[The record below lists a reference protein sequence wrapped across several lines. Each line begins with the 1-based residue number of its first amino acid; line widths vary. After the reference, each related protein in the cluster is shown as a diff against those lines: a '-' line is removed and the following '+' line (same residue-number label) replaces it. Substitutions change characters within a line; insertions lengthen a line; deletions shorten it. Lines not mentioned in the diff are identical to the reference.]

1 MTGKTRR
8 ICGGRLAAAVVAHLI
23 YMAAAGPASAM
34 QILEAADHGELAAEI
49 SATGVNR
56 IALSHDRI
64 RRVIRAP
71 GGFVTEHDPETG
83 ELYLRP
89 VAAGQGAEPEAAG
102 GSDGAPVILFIG
114 TEKGF
119 TYRLT
124 LTPSDRDSAQI
135 LIRNGAA
142 LTRAE
147 AGAAVPA
154 TGADPRIGVRGR
166 PRVAALV
173 GLIRAV
179 ARREP
184 PAGYAIETGT
194 GRVIG
199 GLPVI
204 ETWRG
209 PRLTAHVVEDD
220 GAVADA
226 ADLAGTMG
234 VRAAAAWLAAPGSGP
249 SGGRLAVI
257 VTDAAG
263 PNDAMPAERN
273 AGRRNAGR
281 RIPGRPAMS
290 AVDGDA
296 GAVRRRQLVLFSVI
310 AAVVL
315 VVLAVWLTAGGGGQP
330 AVQGGIEAELAGPDI
345 AEKVWTRRSEARI
358 GTIETRLREIE
369 TEARRL
375 GSENERLRQK
385 LAGDAANARSVI
397 DRQAAV
403 IDALERQMNAPP
415 PAETPDGTGFFRP
428 AESQAGTPAAN
439 PAPAPPAPLIETFEL
454 KDAGSG
460 ATGPGAAGPG
470 IGGLSGAAVKP
481 VGVWLPAGSH
491 AEAVVLS
498 GVDASAGVSSQG
510 DPRPVLFRITGPAW
524 TAAENGAAMQVD
536 VAGCTV
542 TGAAHGD
549 LSSEKIYARLRTM
562 TCAGPGFGTVIETDV
577 AGFVAGSGKVG
588 VRGPVVSREG
598 ALVEKAFLAGL
609 VSSLGQGVS
618 QAFQPQAVATGGGAA
633 LANSGLGDIGRA
645 GLGSGAASAGQK
657 VADYMIRR
665 AEQYQPVIQLGA
677 GTRVTL
683 VFLEGARLDGQVAVK
698 SAAKSN
704 QGGN

>member
-1 MTGKTRR
+1 
-8 ICGGRLAAAVVAHLI
+8 
-23 YMAAAGPASAM
+23 
-34 QILEAADHGELAAEI
+34 
-49 SATGVNR
+49 
-56 IALSHDRI
+56 
-64 RRVIRAP
+64 
-71 GGFVTEHDPETG
+71 
-83 ELYLRP
+83 
-89 VAAGQGAEPEAAG
+89 
-102 GSDGAPVILFIG
+102 
-114 TEKGF
+114 
-119 TYRLT
+119 
-124 LTPSDRDSAQI
+124 
-135 LIRNGAA
+135 
-142 LTRAE
+142 
-147 AGAAVPA
+147 
-154 TGADPRIGVRGR
+154 
-166 PRVAALV
+166 
-173 GLIRAV
+173 
-179 ARREP
+179 
-184 PAGYAIETGT
+184 
-194 GRVIG
+194 
-199 GLPVI
+199 
-204 ETWRG
+204 
-209 PRLTAHVVEDD
+209 
-220 GAVADA
+220 
-226 ADLAGTMG
+226 
-234 VRAAAAWLAAPGSGP
+234 
-249 SGGRLAVI
+249 
-257 VTDAAG
+257 
-263 PNDAMPAERN
+263 
-273 AGRRNAGR
+273 
-281 RIPGRPAMS
+281 MS

-358 GTIETRLREIE
+358 GTIETRLREME

-375 GSENERLRQK
+375 GSENERLRQN

-415 PAETPDGTGFFRP
+415 PAETPGGTGFFRP
-428 AESQAGTPAAN
+428 VEPQAGTPAAN

-454 KDAGSG
+454 KDAGNG
-460 ATGPGAAGPG
+460 ATGPGTAGPG
-470 IGGLSGAAVKP
+470 EAAVKP

-609 VSSLGQGVS
+609 VSGVGQGLS

-633 LANSGLGDIGRA
+633 LANTGLGDIGRA

-665 AEQYQPVIQLGA
+665 AEQYQPVIQLRA

-698 SAAKSN
+698 SGAKSN

>member
-1 MTGKTRR
+1 
-8 ICGGRLAAAVVAHLI
+8 
-23 YMAAAGPASAM
+23 
-34 QILEAADHGELAAEI
+34 
-49 SATGVNR
+49 
-56 IALSHDRI
+56 
-64 RRVIRAP
+64 
-71 GGFVTEHDPETG
+71 
-83 ELYLRP
+83 
-89 VAAGQGAEPEAAG
+89 
-102 GSDGAPVILFIG
+102 
-114 TEKGF
+114 
-119 TYRLT
+119 
-124 LTPSDRDSAQI
+124 
-135 LIRNGAA
+135 
-142 LTRAE
+142 
-147 AGAAVPA
+147 
-154 TGADPRIGVRGR
+154 
-166 PRVAALV
+166 
-173 GLIRAV
+173 
-179 ARREP
+179 
-184 PAGYAIETGT
+184 
-194 GRVIG
+194 
-199 GLPVI
+199 
-204 ETWRG
+204 
-209 PRLTAHVVEDD
+209 
-220 GAVADA
+220 
-226 ADLAGTMG
+226 
-234 VRAAAAWLAAPGSGP
+234 
-249 SGGRLAVI
+249 
-257 VTDAAG
+257 
-263 PNDAMPAERN
+263 
-273 AGRRNAGR
+273 
-281 RIPGRPAMS
+281 MS

-296 GAVRRRQLVLFSVI
+296 GAVRRRQLVLFSVV

-315 VVLAVWLTAGGGGQP
+315 VVLAVWLTAGGGGRP

-358 GTIETRLREIE
+358 GTIETRLREME

-385 LAGDAANARSVI
+385 LAGDAADARSVI

-403 IDALERQMNAPP
+403 IDRLERQMNAPP
-415 PAETPDGTGFFRP
+415 PAGTPDGTGFFRP

-454 KDAGSG
+454 KDAGNG
-460 ATGPGAAGPG
+460 GTGPGAAGPG

-665 AEQYQPVIQLGA
+665 AEQYQPVIQLRA

-698 SAAKSN
+698 SAANSN